1 VDVPAGARP
10 LTLEELRKNGPF
22 GRTGS

>member
-1 VDVPAGARP
+1 VPADARP
-10 LTLEELRKNGPF
+10 LTLEELRKNGPL